1 MEKNWFKIVG
11 LDFAESH
18 PVEIY
23 FYGVIELS
31 GSESERAT
39 LRGVQVKA
47 FLDEFE
53 KIPTNRKII
62 LRMDSPG
69 GSFFGGLQIAKAI
82 KARGNVQCIVDGTCY
97 SMATIVA
104 LACDKVQATEDSSF
118 IIHEARLVGE
128 TDGMKSGT
136 LRDIADTLD
145 VANKEMLNWYVSKT
159 GKSQSEIISRMVSEK
174 PMNAE
179 EALEFGLIDEIL
191 TAKKKIMPN
200 KKDNILSQEEI
211 EKKTATVVGQ
221 GGEPQAAPAA
231 DIQSHFL
238 KKEEAP
244 KPVAELSGEAKE
256 QIKALEAR
264 VYKMRLEKVT
274 ETVEKACADGKIE
287 NTDIAGW
294 VKDCMN
300 SETVLERLNALPA
313 IKQRPIDLIGSGKVL
328 PGEDSLDD
336 ITKRAKQIVGMEK
349 TTYLKKH
356 HDKILEAL
364 KCESH
369 EALRARANGYRIEGA
384 ILVDPSLKLD
394 FIQDRIIEEFHRVN
408 GRVDKVCTTRFDAT
422 KMQWGTKTVVVPFLP
437 VGTREVKQFEGE
449 YTFTREPTNSSVSVT
464 LDKRPY
470 VELSTSSADIIE
482 QPWLMKEKHLLNCAI
497 DLSNKIWDDVMALII
512 AANFPNV
519 STIGKVAAN
528 SFDHVILAGLRR
540 EVDQLKWPK
549 RDRCLI
555 LNGEYNLQISI
566 DPAFTNASAIGGSSS
581 IRQENIVNSY
591 GFGYYEYN
599 EEIPDNDENLYGFC
613 CLEGGDSIL
622 MPSTPITPPTDAAGR
637 VNWRV
642 APSPD
647 GGIPVVFR
655 NWFEPKVDQS
665 VYVIEANYGLAPGN
679 TAALMRLVTA

>member
-11 LDFAESH
+11 LDFAESQ

-23 FYGVIELS
+23 FYGAIELS
-31 GSESERAT
+31 GPENERAT
-39 LRGVQVKA
+39 MKGVQVKA

-82 KARGNVQCIVDGTCY
+82 KARGNVQCLVDGTCY

-104 LACDKVQATEDSSF
+104 IACDKVQATKNSSF

-128 TDGMKSGT
+128 TDGMKSGV
-136 LRDIADTLD
+136 LRDLANTLD
-145 VANKEMLNWYVSKT
+145 TATKEMLDWYVAKT
-159 GKSQSEIISRMVSEK
+159 GKTQTEVMARMVSEA
-174 PMNAE
+174 PMSAE

-191 TAKKKIMPN
+191 TARKKIMAN
-200 KKDNILSQEEI
+200 KKDDTLLNEQ
-211 EKKTATVVGQ
+211 KKPATIVGQ
-221 GGEPQAAPAA
+221 GGDTQEPTAPVQVPPSTKMEEPLSTAH
-231 DIQSHFL
+231 DPS
-238 KKEEAP
+238 KEAN
-244 KPVAELSGEAKE
+244 E
-256 QIKALEAR
+256 QIKALEAK
-264 VYKMRLEKVT
+264 VHKMRLEKIT
-274 ETVEKACADGKIE
+274 EVVEKACSDGKIE

-294 VKDCMN
+294 VKDCMA
-300 SETVLERLNALPA
+300 SDSVIERLKALPT

-328 PGEDSLDD
+328 AGEDSIDD
-336 ITKRAKQIVGMEK
+336 IAKHAKQIVGMEK
-349 TTYLKKH
+349 SLYLRKH
-356 HDKILEAL
+356 GDKILEML
-364 KCESH
+364 KCEST
-369 EALRARANGYRIEGA
+369 EALHARSKGYKIEGA

-422 KMQWGTKTVVVPFLP
+422 KMQWGNKTVIVPILP
-437 VGTREVKQFEGE
+437 IGSRDVKQFEGE
-449 YTFTREPTNSSVSVT
+449 YNFTRTPTNGSAMVT
-464 LDKRPY
+464 LNKRPY

-519 STIGKVAAN
+519 STKGKVEAN
-528 SFDHVILAGLRR
+528 AFDHTTLAGLRR

-555 LNGEYNLQISI
+555 LNGEYNLQICV
-566 DPAFTNASAIGGSSS
+566 DPVFSNASAIGGASS
-581 IRQENIVNSY
+581 IREDNIVNSY

-613 CLEGGDSIL
+613 CLSGGDAIL
-622 MPSTPITPPTDAAGR
+622 MPSTPITPPADAAGQ
-637 VNWRV
+637 VNWYV
-642 APSPD
+642 GPTPDD
-647 GGIPVVFR
+647 GGTPVVFR
-655 NWFEPKVDQS
+655 NWFEPKVDRS
-665 VYVIEANYGLAPGN
+665 VYIIEANYGLAPGN